1 MLESGQTIFDCQI
14 VKSLSENSTYHS
26 YLVNCFDST
35 AAKLLLLH
43 SDPPFE
49 QKNRQYFL
57 DQADWLAGQTFPGI
71 GIPIRAGE
79 IGDELACL
87 YPLPPGIPLRQIL
100 NSGLSMRQSLELT
113 KRIAERLSIPHSTD
127 LQHGNLSPETI
138 YLDNNSPYLADFS
151 LNQLVNLDYQSGV
164 DPHYTSPE
172 QVRGEAPGTASD
184 IYSLGCVLYHLLIG
198 RTPFSGDDPFAIAT
212 QHLSGEFPELS
223 KELNACQPL
232 LTAMTSINANERLT
246 VNALLAQI
254 SQLLADEEVDRQP
267 ASPLAD
273 DKLNDD
279 SELEADLSL
288 FDPVADDAEMAARIE
303 ARLKEHSVVFQES
316 FAEDSLESS
325 TPDATEGLDQAYPE
339 EKSRTGR
346 YILLLLLGVLIG
358 SGSYF
363 LFFDQE
369 IPVIPALEQQA
380 NIVSTPDLDR
390 GVRMWESSDLAAA
403 ETEFKNVI
411 EAFPGD
417 PRAYNNLAAL
427 YASEGNYDRSRDYLE
442 QALEIDETYATV
454 YRNLGSVY
462 AEMARDSYGRALQLD
477 ETESLLS
484 LQVFSGQGVIYLDPI
499 YEDIA
504 TVAMEDQTTE
514 IVTPQPELVNVEQP
528 IVGAEIIPPFQPI
541 DDKAIKEVV
550 SQLESEPDVVESPVA
565 AAEMEQADQPIEE
578 KPINGVVS
586 QSEPEPVE
594 SPVAAVQIELTD
606 NSIKNSPTI
615 VAAVDPIDKLLV
627 TVENESNSVKKVAK
641 KTIEKKVGV
650 PVEVSATEGTDA
662 VTEHESAENF
672 LKRWALA
679 WSNQEIDD
687 YLTFYGEQFIPPA
700 GKKRA
705 AWEAERQIRLL
716 KPKTIKVSLEGFQ
729 LTPQENNRVQVET
742 MQDYQ
747 SDIFADRTKKI
758 FDLQQTENGWKIL
771 RERSLWSI
779 R

>member
-1 MLESGQTIFDCQI
+1 
-14 VKSLSENSTYHS
+14 YHS
-26 YLVNCFDST
+26 YLVNCSDST
-35 AAKLLLLH
+35 AAKLLLVH
-43 SDPPFE
+43 SDPPLE

-57 DQADWLAGQTFPGI
+57 DQADWLAGQTFPGM
-71 GIPIRAGE
+71 GIPIKAGE
-79 IGDELACL
+79 IGDQLVCL

-100 NSGLSMRQSLELT
+100 NTGLSMRQCLELT
-113 KRIAERLSIPHSTD
+113 KRIAERLSIPHSAD
-127 LQHGNLSPETI
+127 LRHGNLSPETI
-138 YLDNNSPYLADFS
+138 YFDDNSPYLADFS
-151 LNQLVNLDYQSGV
+151 LTQLVKLDYKSGV

-184 IYSLGCVLYHLLIG
+184 IYSLGCVLYHLLTG
-198 RTPFSGDDPFAIAT
+198 RTPFSGDDPLAIAT

-232 LTAMTSINANERLT
+232 LTAMTTIDVDERLT
-246 VNALLAQI
+246 VNTLLAQI
-254 SQLLADEEVDRQP
+254 SQLLAEEEVDPQLSSTLT
-267 ASPLAD
+267 A
-273 DKLNDD
+273 DKLSDD

-288 FDPVADDAEMAARIE
+288 FDPVADNAEMAARIE

-316 FAEDSLESS
+316 FDADSLEHS

-363 LFFDQE
+363 LFFSKE
-369 IPVIPALEQQA
+369 IPVIPAPEQQA
-380 NIVSTPDLDR
+380 NTISTPDLDR
-390 GVRMWESSDLAAA
+390 GVRMWESSDHAAA

-411 EAFPGD
+411 EAFPED

-427 YASEGNYDRSRDYLE
+427 YASEGNYDQSRDYLE

-462 AEMARDSYGRALQLD
+462 AEMARGSYGRALQLD

-484 LQVFSGQGVIYLDPI
+484 LQVFSSQGVINLEPI

-514 IVTPQPELVNVEQP
+514 IVTPQPEPVKVEQT
-528 IVGAEIIPPFQPI
+528 VAVAEIVPPSQPV

-550 SQLESEPDVVESPVA
+550 SQPESEPEA
-565 AAEMEQADQPIEE
+565 
-578 KPINGVVS
+578 
-586 QSEPEPVE
+586 VE
-594 SPVAAVQIELTD
+594 SPVAAVLIEPAD
-606 NSIKNSPTI
+606 NSINDSPTI
-615 VAAVDPIDKLLV
+615 AAVVDPIDQLIVAIEK
-627 TVENESNSVKKVAK
+627 ESSRIEKVAMK
-641 KTIEKKVGV
+641 AIEKKVGV
-650 PVEVSATEGTDA
+650 PVEVSAIEGTDA
-662 VTEHESAENF
+662 ALEQENAENF

-679 WSNQEIDD
+679 WSNQDVDD

-705 AWEAERQIRLL
+705 AWEAERHIRLL
-716 KPKTIKVSLEGFQ
+716 KPKKIIVSLESFQ
-729 LTPQENNRVQVET
+729 LTPQENNRVRIET
-742 MQDYQ
+742 IQNYQ
-747 SDIFADRTKKI
+747 SDFLTDRTKKI
-758 FDLQQTENGWKIL
+758 FDLQQTENGWEII
-771 RERSLWSI
+771 RERSLENL